1 MNSAEDMISLVH
13 RYFAAVDGEDLAGVL
28 ATLTEDCRF
37 TVETHG
43 VALIGHDEIR
53 GMFKRLWG
61 NHHSVLH
68 DRFSFVAD
76 PVGCHIAVQFRVVN
90 TLESGALVTKSNCN
104 FFTGRDGRCSR
115 VAGYMAGENTLDKA
129 DDKAS

>member
-1 MNSAEDMISLVH
+1 MNSTEDMISLVK

-43 VALIGHDEIR
+43 VALTGHDEIR
-53 GMFKRLWG
+53 GMFTRLWG
-61 NHHSVLH
+61 NHHAVLH
-68 DRFSFVAD
+68 DRFNFVAD
-76 PVGCHIAVQFRVVN
+76 PAGGQIAAQFRVVN

-104 FFTGRDGRCSR
+104 FFTVRDGRFSR
-115 VAGYMAGENTLDKA
+115 VAVYMAGENTLDKA